1 MCWKKKSRLFRTLTF
16 RLTLWYAGLF
26 GGLSLVVFLAVYI
39 SLTSSLEQRTDE
51 ELLSEAGEFASLYAD
66 QGVEGLSAE
75 FQREAESS
83 GERRAFFRL
92 LSPQQEIIT
101 SSDMSDW
108 KGLTPIPLHP
118 ATTQETGVRY
128 FTVLVPGHRNKVRVL
143 SRPTADGSALQLG
156 MTLGDNE
163 LLMERYRETFGTAL
177 AVMLIC
183 GSLVGWLTA
192 RKAMSGVQKVTR
204 TATGIGKGELSR
216 RVLLG
221 KEGVE
226 IEELALAF
234 NEMLERIETL
244 VRELKEVTDNIAHD
258 LRSPLTR
265 IRGIA
270 ETTLTGK
277 QDIDI
282 YREMAATVV
291 EEGDRLVGT
300 INTMLEIAQADSGM
314 AELSRECVDLQE
326 LVSDARDLF
335 LPVAEDKNI
344 HLESDIPGKPIVLL
358 GDRARLQRV
367 IANLLDNAIKFTPS
381 GGRVMISART
391 DASWVIITVTDT
403 GVGIDEKDLPRIF
416 NRFFRSEE
424 SRPTPGNGLGLSLA
438 RSLARAHGG
447 DITVKSPPGK
457 GSVFSVSL
465 PLPLPLS

>member
-39 SLTSSLEQRTDE
+39 SLTSSLKQRIDE
-51 ELLSEAGEFASLYAD
+51 ELLSEANEFASLYTD
-66 QGVEGLSAE
+66 YGVEGLSAE

-83 GERRAFFRL
+83 GERRSFFRL

-108 KGLTPIPLHP
+108 KGLAPIPLHP
-118 ATTQETGVRY
+118 TTMQENGVRY
-128 FTVLVPGHRNKVRVL
+128 FTVFVPGHRHKARIL
-143 SRPTADGSALQLG
+143 STPTADGSALQLG

-216 RVLLG
+216 RVSLG

-226 IEELALAF
+226 IEELAFAF

-244 VRELKEVTDNIAHD
+244 VRELKEVTDNVAHD

-282 YREMAATVV
+282 
-291 EEGDRLVGT
+291 
-300 INTMLEIAQADSGM
+300 
-314 AELSRECVDLQE
+314 
-326 LVSDARDLF
+326 
-335 LPVAEDKNI
+335 
-344 HLESDIPGKPIVLL
+344 
-358 GDRARLQRV
+358 
-367 IANLLDNAIKFTPS
+367 
-381 GGRVMISART
+381 
-391 DASWVIITVTDT
+391 
-403 GVGIDEKDLPRIF
+403 
-416 NRFFRSEE
+416 
-424 SRPTPGNGLGLSLA
+424 
-438 RSLARAHGG
+438 
-447 DITVKSPPGK
+447 
-457 GSVFSVSL
+457 
-465 PLPLPLS
+465 